1 MEVKVLIECMN
12 TERLLLRKVA
22 NADAKSLWS
31 IWSDPSVTKFMN
43 ISCFTHEEQA
53 LDMIE
58 LLNQLANEHRAIRY
72 SIIELTSNLIIGSCG
87 FNNVDYDNATAEIGY
102 DLAKTHWGKGY
113 ATEGII
119 ALIHVAFTHLD
130 MSTIIAKVDA
140 ANINSIRVLQKLNFI
155 LQGYD
160 STEKNLQVY
169 VLCKE

>member
-72 SIIELTSNLIIGSCG
+72 SIIELTSNHIIGSCG

-169 VLCKE
+169 VLCKK